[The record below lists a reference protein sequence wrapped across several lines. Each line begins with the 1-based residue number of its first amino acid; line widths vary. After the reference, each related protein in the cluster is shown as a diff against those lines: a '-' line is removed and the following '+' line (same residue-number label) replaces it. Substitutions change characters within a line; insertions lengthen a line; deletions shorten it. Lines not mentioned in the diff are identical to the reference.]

1 MSEDSPIRP
10 PVVQP
15 TNPGTVRSGPAGRL
29 LRFVLTVL
37 LPMALIGGAVAGAR
51 RLIETAPQAE
61 RRLPEVRST
70 PVEVMILEPAAE
82 PAVVQVMGTVTA
94 AEEIVLQ
101 PRVAGTIV
109 EMSGN
114 FVPGGRFQAGE
125 VILRIDPSDYELAI
139 QRARG
144 QLAQSE
150 YELKLEQGYQ
160 EVARREW
167 EMLDMQAQAS
177 ELDLELALRRPQLAR
192 STAMLEASRA
202 ALREA
207 ELNLERTTVRAPF
220 NCMVQSENVDIGSQV
235 TPQSPLG
242 VLVGTDRYWVQA
254 AVPVDE
260 LSWIVFPDDQG
271 SAGSPAMIRQEL
283 GTGLYG
289 EWSGAVV
296 RLLADLEPKGR
307 MARVLIEV
315 PDPLKL
321 DAANGRRLPLLL
333 DAYVN
338 VAIAGRPVRDVVA
351 VPRTALREGHR
362 LWIMNDRD
370 ALEIRDVQVIRG
382 NRETV
387 LVGSGVRA
395 GERLVI
401 SDLAA
406 PVAGMALRIDG
417 SAGAA
422 SGPADGA
429 ARAPAESRPGTEEA
443 RRGD

>member
-1 MSEDSPIRP
+1 MSEDGRVGEPAGPPTVAGSLRP
-10 PVVQP
+10 
-15 TNPGTVRSGPAGRL
+15 GPAGRL
-29 LRFVLTVL
+29 LRFVLTAL
-37 LPMALIGGAVAGAR
+37 LPVALIGGAVAGAV
-51 RLIETAPQAE
+51 RLIETAPRAE
-61 RRLPEVRST
+61 RRPPEARST
-70 PVEVMILEPAAE
+70 PVEVMILERATV
-82 PAVVQVMGTVTA
+82 PAVIQAMGTVTA

-101 PRVAGTIV
+101 PRVAGQIV
-109 EMSGN
+109 ELSPE
-114 FVPGGRFQAGE
+114 FVPGGCFKAGE
-125 VILRIDPSDYELAI
+125 VILRIDPSDYELAV
-139 QRARG
+139 QRVRG

-160 EVARREW
+160 EIARREW
-167 EMLDMQAQAS
+167 ELLDMQAQAS
-177 ELDLELALRRPQLAR
+177 EQDMELALRRPQLAR

-207 ELNLERTTVRAPF
+207 ELNLERTTIRAPF
-220 NCMVQSENVDIGSQV
+220 NSMVRSENVDVGSQV

-242 VLVGTDRYWVQA
+242 TLVGTDRYWVQA

-260 LSWIVFPDDQG
+260 LGWIVFPDSRG
-271 SAGSPAMIRQEL
+271 TPGSPALIRQEL

-289 EWSGAVV
+289 EWSGTVV
-296 RLLADLEPKGR
+296 RLLADLEPRGR

-338 VAIAGRPVRDVVA
+338 VTIEGREVRDVLT
-351 VPRTALREGHR
+351 VPRTALREGRR
-362 LWIMNDRD
+362 LWIMNEND
-370 ALEIRDVQVIRG
+370 ALEIRDVEVIRG

-387 LVGSGVRA
+387 LVGSGARA
-395 GERLVI
+395 GERLVV

-406 PVAGMALRIDG
+406 PVAGMPLRTRDRRSG
-417 SAGAA
+417 S
-422 SGPADGA
+422 SRPADGGA
-429 ARAPAESRPGTEEA
+429 AGGSAWRPATQEA